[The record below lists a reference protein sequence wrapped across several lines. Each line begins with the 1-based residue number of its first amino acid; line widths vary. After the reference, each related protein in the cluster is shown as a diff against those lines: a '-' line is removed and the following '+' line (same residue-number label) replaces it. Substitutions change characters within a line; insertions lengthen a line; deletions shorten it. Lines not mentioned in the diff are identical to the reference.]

1 MTAKQLQHLRDT
13 KPASADRVDIRGVKL
28 DPDLS
33 APQRAEQYL
42 RQVQNPYYFRCG
54 DIAVNVQFASEGRP
68 LKEHISSY
76 LKAQKNNV

>member
-1 MTAKQLQHLRDT
+1 MNVRQLEQLKDQR
-13 KPASADRVDIRGVKL
+13 PALADRVDIRGVKL
-28 DPDLS
+28 DPDLP

-54 DIAVNVQFASEGRP
+54 DIAVNVEFAPGGRP

-76 LKAQKNNV
+76 LKAQKNAI